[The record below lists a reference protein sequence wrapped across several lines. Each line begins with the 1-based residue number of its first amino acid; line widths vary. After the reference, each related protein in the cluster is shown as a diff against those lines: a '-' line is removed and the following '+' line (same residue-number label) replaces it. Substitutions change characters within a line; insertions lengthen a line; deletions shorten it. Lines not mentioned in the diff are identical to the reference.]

1 MNTYAI
7 LEAGGEQ
14 LRVEPG
20 RFYDIRLQIPI
31 EKLAKE
37 RKIIFSRI
45 LMIRNQDDTFIGK
58 PWLENATVKGRIYHH
73 RRGNKI
79 IVYNMRPKKHTS
91 KKRAHRQTLMR
102 FVVDAICLNNEILE

>member
-1 MNTYAI
+1 MSTYAI

-20 RFYDIRLQIPI
+20 RFYDIRLKIPMDQ
-31 EKLAKE
+31 LSTE
-37 RKIIFSRI
+37 RKIVFSRV
-45 LMIRNQDDTFIGK
+45 LMVRNQSETVIGK
-58 PWLENATVKGRIYHH
+58 PWVENAIVKGRIYHH

-79 IVYNMRPKKHTS
+79 IVYNMRPKKHTV

-102 FVVDAICLNNEILE
+102 FVVDAICLNNQTL